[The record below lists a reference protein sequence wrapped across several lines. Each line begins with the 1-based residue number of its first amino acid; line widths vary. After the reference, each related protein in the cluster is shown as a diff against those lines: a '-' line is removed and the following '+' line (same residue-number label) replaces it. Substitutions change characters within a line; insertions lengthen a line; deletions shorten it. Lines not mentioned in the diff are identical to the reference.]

1 MVMRAKDFVFHMN
14 CFSCCACAKTLLPG
28 DYFGMRDGLVYC
40 RDDYE
45 AIIQG
50 QTLQSLS
57 PGVLGSVPDDIPFYT
72 GTKRV
77 QKGRPRKR
85 KIPPPEGTGYTQRA
99 MGKKNC
105 GTCRFSGNRIL
116 LRILAKISISVSFII
131 KSFILL
137 KLQYLFLCDT
147 RLSQLASNKISD
159 FDSVKSA
166 FMSEPARTLATFENS
181 HDQSRK

>member
-1 MVMRAKDFVFHMN
+1 MFRTKAERLYGPSHYNILNFQSFHILLNLFIVLRRSSLRFCFFFCFRRFSIKCCAKCRLGIAANEMVMRAKDLVYHMN
-14 CFSCCACAKTLLPG
+14 CFSCYACAKTLLPG

-72 GTKRV
+72 GNKRV

-85 KIPPPEGTGYTQRA
+85 KIPPPEGNGYTQRT
-99 MGKKNC
+99 MGKQD
-105 GTCRFSGNRIL
+105 
-116 LRILAKISISVSFII
+116 ISNNGV
-131 KSFILL
+131 
-137 KLQYLFLCDT
+137 
-147 RLSQLASNKISD
+147 
-159 FDSVKSA
+159 
-166 FMSEPARTLATFENS
+166 
-181 HDQSRK
+181 RKY

>member
-116 LRILAKISISVSFII
+116 LRILAKISISVSFVI

-137 KLQYLFLCDT
+137 KLSLL
-147 RLSQLASNKISD
+147 
-159 FDSVKSA
+159 V
-166 FMSEPARTLATFENS
+166 
-181 HDQSRK
+181 

>member
-14 CFSCCACAKTLLPG
+14 CFSCYACTKTLLPG

-72 GTKRV
+72 GSKRV

-85 KIPPPEGTGYTQRA
+85 KIPPPEANGYTQGT
-99 MGKKNC
+99 MGKQHNYTSDIS
-105 GTCRFSGNRIL
+105 GTVAL
-116 LRILAKISISVSFII
+116 LCYITIVRRDGFPIF
-131 KSFILL
+131 F
-137 KLQYLFLCDT
+137 F
-147 RLSQLASNKISD
+147 
-159 FDSVKSA
+159 F
-166 FMSEPARTLATFENS
+166 F
-181 HDQSRK
+181 